1 MISVIIPTYNVE
13 KYISFAI
20 ESIVNQTYTN
30 WELIIVD
37 DCSSDKTVEIV
48 KKYATSCPKIHLIKR
63 AINSGGA
70 RQPRFDG
77 ILTAKGEFVT
87 HIDAD
92 DFVERDYL
100 QKMLQTYQNTQST
113 IVLSKLQYCTENGG
127 HDDRQIPNQDFD
139 FTQIMSGE
147 EACMQT
153 LGSWKINLAGLLTKT
168 SFYQDFVEKLY
179 DDNCNSCFNDE
190 LDYRKLL
197 SKAKSVAFSN
207 ATYFYRQQPQSVV
220 HLQSSQYID
229 RINQIKPLYQFIST
243 TYPNN
248 LTAIKTIQSEYIN
261 YIYIA
266 KSTLYS
272 MRKTLS
278 KKDKTKIEAKIKE
291 AYDYMKQEHFIGVSF
306 KQKMILKSYFLLSCI
321 VYFRQLYLQFK

>member
-13 KYISFAI
+13 KYISSAI
-20 ESIVNQTYTN
+20 ESILNQTYTD

-37 DCSSDKTVEIV
+37 DCSSDRTVEIV
-48 KKYATSCPKIHLIKR
+48 KKYTKGNSKIRLINR
-63 AINSGGA
+63 TNNSGGA
-70 RQPRFDG
+70 RLPRFDG
-77 ILTAKGEFVT
+77 ILAAKGEFVT
-87 HIDAD
+87 HIDSD
-92 DFVERDYL
+92 DFVESDYL
-100 QKMLQTYQNTQST
+100 QKMLHTYQNTQPT
-113 IVLSKLQYCTENGG
+113 IVLSKLQYCTETGG
-127 HDDRQIPNQDFD
+127 YDNRQIPNQSFD

-168 SFYQDFVEKLY
+168 LFYQDFVNELY
-179 DDNCNSCFNDE
+179 HVNCNSCFNDE

-197 SKAKSVAFSN
+197 SKATSVSFSN

-248 LTAIKTIQSEYIN
+248 LSAIKTIQSEYIN

-266 KSTLYS
+266 KSTFFS
-272 MRKTLS
+272 MRKKMS
-278 KKDKTKIEAKIKE
+278 KKEKAKIESRIKE
-291 AYDYMKQEHFIGVSF
+291 AYTYMKKEHFKGASF
-306 KQKMILKSYFLLSCI
+306 KEKMILKSYSLMSIMVF
-321 VYFRQLYLQFK
+321 FRQLYIQLK

>member
-13 KYISFAI
+13 KYISSAI
-20 ESIVNQTYTN
+20 ESILNQTYTD

-37 DCSSDKTVEIV
+37 DCSSDRTVEIV
-48 KKYATSCPKIHLIKR
+48 KKYTKGNSKIRLINR
-63 AINSGGA
+63 TNNSGGA
-70 RQPRFDG
+70 RLPRFDG
-77 ILTAKGEFVT
+77 ILAAKGEFVT
-87 HIDAD
+87 HIDSD
-92 DFVERDYL
+92 DFVESDYL
-100 QKMLQTYQNTQST
+100 QKMLHTYQNTQPT
-113 IVLSKLQYCTENGG
+113 IVLSKLQYCTETGG
-127 HDDRQIPNQDFD
+127 YDNRQIPNQSFD

-168 SFYQDFVEKLY
+168 LFYQDFVNELY
-179 DDNCNSCFNDE
+179 HVNCNSCFNDE

-197 SKAKSVAFSN
+197 SKATSVSFSN

-243 TYPNN
+243 EYPNK
-248 LTAIKTIQSEYIN
+248 LSAIKTIQSEYIN

-266 KSTLYS
+266 KFTFLS
-272 MRKTLS
+272 MRNTLS
-278 KKDKTKIEAKIKE
+278 KKDKTIIESRIKE
-291 AYDYMKQEHFIGVSF
+291 AYTYMKKEHFTGTSF
-306 KQKMILKSYFLLSCI
+306 KEKMILKSYFLMSI
-321 VYFRQLYLQFK
+321 MVYFRQLYLLLK